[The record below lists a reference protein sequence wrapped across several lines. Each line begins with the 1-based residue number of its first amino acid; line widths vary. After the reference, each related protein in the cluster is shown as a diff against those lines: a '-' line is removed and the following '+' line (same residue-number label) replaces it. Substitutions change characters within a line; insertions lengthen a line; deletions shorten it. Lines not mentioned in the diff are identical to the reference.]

1 MNKKILLIFILSLAC
16 LIFLISAHSQE
27 DMQFVSADAFV
38 KPRRTPAVF
47 RHDAHNESAEVE
59 ECYICHHVYD
69 ENGKLVED
77 ESSEDQSCSDC
88 HELARSGNKPA
99 LMKAF
104 HDNCKGCHKEKKK
117 GPAMCG
123 QCHVRKQ

>member
-1 MNKKILLIFILSLAC
+1 MNKKFLLIFILSAAC
-16 LIFLISAHSQE
+16 FIFRMSAHSQE

-38 KPRRTPAVF
+38 KPRRPPAVF

-88 HELARSGNKPA
+88 HKLARSGNQPA

-123 QCHVRKQ
+123 QCHVRKR